1 MNSEEMTLLLT
12 FEAKIDGFEGLMNIC
27 LVYPLVKKLLDI
39 LNHVPEPQDKKI
51 GYEGISNTF
60 VEVSVELGQTMKTIK
75 DAAGIGYGQI
85 IELDRLSG
93 EPVDIIINKK
103 RVAKGEVI
111 VIDENFGVRVT
122 EVL

>member
-27 LVYPLVKKLLDI
+27 LAYPLVKKLLDI